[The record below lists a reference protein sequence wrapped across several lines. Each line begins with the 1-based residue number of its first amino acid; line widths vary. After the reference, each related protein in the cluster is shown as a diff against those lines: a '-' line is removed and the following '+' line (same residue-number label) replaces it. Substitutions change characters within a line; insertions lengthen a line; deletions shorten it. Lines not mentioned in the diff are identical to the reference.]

1 MVKGVVS
8 DFFIVRFEFPVSKF
22 VAVPIFR
29 LFGVL
34 FNFEGWGG
42 GGVLGW
48 GIVFTGV

>member
-1 MVKGVVS
+1 MVKGWVS
-8 DFFIVRFEFPVSKF
+8 DFFIVIFEFCVPKLVS
-22 VAVPIFR
+22 VPIFR